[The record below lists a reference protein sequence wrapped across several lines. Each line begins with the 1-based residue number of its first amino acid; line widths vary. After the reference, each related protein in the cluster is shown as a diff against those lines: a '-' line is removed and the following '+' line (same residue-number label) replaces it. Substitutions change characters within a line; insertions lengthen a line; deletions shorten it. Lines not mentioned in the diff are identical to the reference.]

1 MARTDKPRKLT
12 SRSRASLSPAYNS
25 RSGDRKE
32 SLLKTY
38 FLINGIFSA
47 FCVIQMLII
56 RAILPSFAGLAFF
69 FFFIIVAFFIVSML
83 DYLSN
88 RLGIPADEDV
98 NR

>member
-1 MARTDKPRKLT
+1 
-12 SRSRASLSPAYNS
+12 
-25 RSGDRKE
+25 
-32 SLLKTY
+32 
-38 FLINGIFSA
+38 
-47 FCVIQMLII
+47 MLII